1 MSMIAVERSALAFP
15 SLEGRVAAIT
25 GGGRGL
31 GLAMAS
37 ALAENG
43 ALVLIGSLSETDNQ
57 TALDKLSLFGARVHC
72 RYLDVTRRESC
83 EEFVAHAVEAYGQ
96 LDIML
101 CNAGISVSQS
111 ALATTDAV
119 WEQTL
124 DVDLTG
130 AFNSAVAAG
139 RRMTAQPT
147 GGSIVVTS
155 SNASLVGF
163 DGLVAYGAAKGGVNQ
178 LVRSLALEW
187 GRYNVR
193 VNAIAPGWTS
203 HRMQGNGDHVDPAVA
218 GAAIART
225 PLRRFGTPEEISAA
239 ALFLASDCASFI
251 TGTVLPVDGGYA
263 SS

>member
-1 MSMIAVERSALAFP
+1 MFP
-15 SLEGRVAAIT
+15 SLKGRVAAIT

-43 ALVLIGSLSETDNQ
+43 ALVLIGSPSEADNQ
-57 TALDKLSLFGARVHC
+57 TALDKLSLLSEHVHC
-72 RYLDVTRRESC
+72 RHLDVTRRESC
-83 EEFVAHAVEAYGQ
+83 DEFAAQAVKAYGR

-101 CNAGISVSQS
+101 CNAGISISQS
-111 ALATTDAV
+111 ALATTEAA

-124 DVDLTG
+124 AVDLTG
-130 AFNSAVAAG
+130 VFNSAAAAG
-139 RRMTAQPT
+139 RLMTAQPA

-163 DGLVAYGAAKGGVNQ
+163 DGLAAYGAAKGGVNQ

-193 VNAIAPGWTS
+193 VNAVAPGWTR
-203 HRMQGNGDHVDPAVA
+203 HRMQGNGDHVDSSIAE
-218 GAAIART
+218 AAMART
-225 PLRRFGTPEEISAA
+225 PLRRFGTPEEIAAA

-251 TGTVLPVDGGYA
+251 TGIVLPVDGGYA